1 MFLVGCA
8 GRIAPTPQIPT
19 SGRLPE
25 TVVPVTA
32 VTTPLPSP
40 TPTPGTDTG
49 WLPVRTG
56 LETRIL
62 TISAA
67 NAPTERVTMVRLD
80 PTLWQIKIA
89 YRPGEPQSLASWQ
102 QATGA
107 ELVVNGGFFTPE
119 NVATGLVVVD
129 GEASGQ
135 SYEGFGG
142 MLVVSDSGVEIWP
155 LAKRPYQP
163 DAAIQYGLQSFPMLV
178 QAGEAV
184 FTREDDQRARRTA
197 VAVDRN
203 GRLLFIVAEQAT
215 FTLATFS
222 HFLADSSLE
231 LETALNLDGGTS
243 TGLLLTSPPIQIP
256 AYSLLPT
263 VITASPAPGSSQ

>member
-1 MFLVGCA
+1 
-8 GRIAPTPQIPT
+8 
-19 SGRLPE
+19 
-25 TVVPVTA
+25 
-32 VTTPLPSP
+32 
-40 TPTPGTDTG
+40 
-49 WLPVRTG
+49 
-56 LETRIL
+56 
-62 TISAA
+62 
-67 NAPTERVTMVRLD
+67 MVRLD
-80 PTLWQIKIA
+80 PALWQIKIA
-89 YRPGEPQSLASWQ
+89 YRPGEPQSLTSWQ

-107 ELVVNGGFFTPE
+107 DLVVNGGFFTPE

-155 LAKRPYQP
+155 LAERPYQP

-203 GRLLFIVAEQAT
+203 GRLLFIAAEQAT

-222 HFLADSSLE
+222 HFLAASKLE
-231 LETALNLDGGTS
+231 IETALNLDGGTS

-263 VITASPAPGSSQ
+263 VITASPAPGSSP

>member
-1 MFLVGCA
+1 MFLVGCT
-8 GRIAPTPQIPT
+8 GRVTPAPQLPA

-25 TVVPVTA
+25 TAAPVTA
-32 VTTPLPSP
+32 AATPLPSP

-62 TISAA
+62 TIPTDSAL
-67 NAPTERVTMVRLD
+67 TERVTMVRLD
-80 PTLWQIKIA
+80 PALWQINIA
-89 YRPGEPQSLASWQ
+89 YRPGESQSLASWQ

-107 ELVVNGGFFTPE
+107 DLVVNGGFFTPE

-135 SYEGFGG
+135 SYERFGG
-142 MLVVSDSGVEIWP
+142 MLVVSDDGVEIWP
-155 LAKRPYQP
+155 LAERPYQS

-178 QAGEAV
+178 QGGKAV
-184 FTREDDQRARRTA
+184 FSREDGQRARRTA

-203 GRLLFIVAEQAT
+203 GRLLFITAEQAT

-222 HFLADSSLE
+222 HFLAGSELE
-231 LETALNLDGGTS
+231 IETALNLDGGTS
-243 TGLLLTSPPIQIP
+243 TGLLLTSPPIQVP
-256 AYSLLPT
+256 AYSLLPI
-263 VITASPAPGSSQ
+263 VITASPAQNNKP